1 MVEGIVLYKYRDGG
15 SNMKKAII
23 YLGILMGLVTYK
35 QNPINLLAMPI
46 YCYTLYKCY
55 IEFKNA

>member
-1 MVEGIVLYKYRDGG
+1 ME
-15 SNMKKAII
+15 KAII
-23 YLGILMGLVTYK
+23 YLGILMGVVTYK

-55 IEFKNA
+55 IEFKNT